1 MKKSVDEM
9 ILNLPKDERVIVN
22 RLRALVMECLP
33 AATEKEYYG
42 EGVPFYSH
50 HRQIC
55 FIWPAS
61 VFWGPKRTL
70 ETQKPKGVSLGFCQ
84 GNLMSNEDGILK
96 AEGRKQV
103 YVMYFHSLKDINE
116 DQVRALL
123 FEAGM
128 VDDTFADRKKM
139 RKR

>member
-9 ILNLPKDERVIVN
+9 ILNLPKDERAIVN
-22 RLRALVMECLP
+22 RLRELVMECLP
-33 AATEKEYYG
+33 TATEKEYYG

-50 HRQIC
+50 YRQIC

-61 VFWGPKRTL
+61 VFWGPMRTL
-70 ETQKPKGVSLGFCQ
+70 ETQKSKGVSLGFCQ
-84 GNLMSNEDGILK
+84 GHLMSNEDGILK

-123 FEAGM
+123 FEAEM
-128 VDDTFADRKKM
+128 VDDTFADKKT